1 MMMIMMM
8 MNGKLIL
15 DLLRGKEL
23 ELSKSLIP
31 QSQKNKKPEPS
42 ARKNEENTKE
52 AATKSSVS
60 S

>member
-1 MMMIMMM
+1 MM

-15 DLLRGKEL
+15 GLLRGKEF

-31 QSQKNKKPEPS
+31 QYQKNKKPEPS

-52 AATKSSVS
+52 AAIKSSVS